1 MNQLIAVTS
10 QNRKTITG
18 HAGRCR
24 KFWLYPV
31 QGGVVGERRLLE
43 LAKEQVFHGSHDT
56 PPGLEDIAVF
66 ISQGM
71 GQGMLS
77 RLQRMGVSAWM
88 TRETDPDAAVQAY
101 LRGEPSA
108 TFGDEDHHHHDHEHE
123 HEHEHSHDDDED

>member
-31 QGGVVGERRLLE
+31 QDGVVGERRLLE

-56 PPGLEDIAVF
+56 PPGLEDITVF

-77 RLQRMGVSAWM
+77 RLQRMGVTAWM
-88 TRETDPDAAVQAY
+88 TRETDPDAAVQAF

-108 TFGDEDHHHHDHEHE
+108 EFAEDEHHHHEHD
-123 HEHEHSHDDDED
+123 HSHNHDDGED